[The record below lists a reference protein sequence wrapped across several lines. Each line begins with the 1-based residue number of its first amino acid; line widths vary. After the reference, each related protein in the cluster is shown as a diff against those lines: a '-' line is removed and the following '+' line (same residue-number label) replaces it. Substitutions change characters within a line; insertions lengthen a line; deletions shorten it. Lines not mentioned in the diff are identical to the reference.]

1 MRIDQSF
8 KYSGSRTNIQQSRH
22 VNNMSSAGL
31 QWLMELA
38 LELGWTKLHYIAL
51 NLNLK
56 KKISPKL

>member
-1 MRIDQSF
+1 
-8 KYSGSRTNIQQSRH
+8 
-22 VNNMSSAGL
+22 MSSAGL

-56 KKISPKL
+56 KKLARNCKMELLMKKES